1 MKLWNCLTIARL
13 CVCVLSAVLLTSP
26 AIATGQTPVTTDMAD
41 CAERQQWAK
50 LWQSHQSG
58 GDINAAQPDGMTPLH
73 WAAFHRAAEEVQR
86 MLKAGAAVDAVS
98 EYGVTPLQI
107 AVSAPDAV
115 ITKHLLQAGADVERR
130 SAGKVTPLLQAART
144 GDAGVI
150 RLLLQHGAK
159 VEESE
164 RRGQTALMWAA
175 AAGNAAATQVLI
187 DAKADVNAASSQG
200 FTALM
205 FAARDGQPQTVQL
218 LCEAG
223 ADVNTAIEPKW
234 KTVRVPRKGST
245 ALTLAVESGH
255 FELAM
260 QLVKNGADP
269 NDQRGGF
276 TPLHILSWVRK
287 PNRGEEVDG
296 DPPPRGSGG
305 LTALEFVRAM
315 VAAGADV
322 NTRLKRGRSG
332 KAVLN
337 EKGATAFL
345 FAARTADVPLMKV
358 LLEQGADP
366 TIPNA
371 DGCLPPM
378 ACAGIGV
385 RAVGEYAGTEP
396 ETMAAIDYLLTLGL
410 DINAVDD
417 NGETAMHG
425 AAYRNYPQLVAHLA
439 SRGADPARWD
449 HRNKYGWTPVMIAQ
463 GKRPGSFKPS
473 PETVAAL
480 RKAGAGQGDG
490 QAAAGQ

>member
-1 MKLWNCLTIARL
+1 MKLSNGLATACRF
-13 CVCVLSAVLLTSP
+13 VCVLSAVS
-26 AIATGQTPVTTDMAD
+26 MASAA
-41 CAERQQWAK
+41 CAQEKTQAVSDLADSAEHQQWAK

-58 GDINAAQPDGMTPLH
+58 ADINAAQPDGMTPLH
-73 WAAFHRAAEEVQR
+73 WAAFHRAADQVQR
-86 MLKAGAAVDAVS
+86 LLQAGAAVDAAN

-115 ITKHLLQAGADVERR
+115 ITEHLLQAGADVHRR
-130 SAGKVTPLLQAART
+130 SAGKVTPLMQAART
-144 GDAGVI
+144 GDADVI
-150 RLLLQHGAK
+150 RVLLKYDANVG
-159 VEESE
+159 ETE

-175 AAGNAAATQVLI
+175 AAGNAAATKALI
-187 DAKADVNAASSQG
+187 DASADVNAASSQG

-218 LCEAG
+218 LCKAG
-223 ADVNTAIEPKW
+223 AEVNTAIEPKW

-260 QLVKNGADP
+260 QLVHNGADP

-296 DPPPRGSGG
+296 DPPPRGSGN

-315 VAAGADV
+315 VAAGADI

-371 DGCLPPM
+371 DGCLAPM

-396 ETMAAIDYLLTLGL
+396 ETIAAIDYLLTLGL

-439 SRGADPARWD
+439 RRGADPKQWD
-449 HRNKYGWTPVMIAQ
+449 HRNRYGWTPVMIAQ

-480 RKAGAGQGDG
+480 RAVGAGQGERDASKG
-490 QAAAGQ
+490 E